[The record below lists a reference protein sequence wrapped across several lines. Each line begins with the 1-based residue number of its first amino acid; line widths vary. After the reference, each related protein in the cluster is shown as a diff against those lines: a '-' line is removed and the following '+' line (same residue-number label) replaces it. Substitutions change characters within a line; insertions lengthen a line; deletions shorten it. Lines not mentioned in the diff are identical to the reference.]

1 MDLLFLLY
9 SLLRKKWVIIICTVV
24 GLAAGLIFTLFRP
37 KEFVSLAQY
46 STGFTME
53 KKVKIQ
59 AEESFNI
66 YEIDIRFSN
75 LMVAFNSDKVIGMLS
90 SKLMLHDLESVN
102 PFRKLTD
109 DQKKKK
115 EYAQAN
121 FEKAKQILRKKINDI
136 ELLSSYNPD
145 EKMVMDLIK
154 LYEYDVESIMS
165 RMRIERAERTDFI
178 NIFGNS
184 ENPELS
190 AFMVN
195 TAGDQF
201 IRFFNSIYG
210 FRNQEATGKLDSLT
224 AAKKNVVDSLTKKL
238 REFKE
243 QMGPMSKG
251 EASTAAMAVVTELYG
266 KYQEESRELNRLKA
280 ELKSIE
286 EQINNLGSEETVTKP
301 VSNNDEILRLKNR
314 NIDLENSKNG
324 KSDEEKKRIQ
334 KEIDDNTD
342 KIIKLA
348 PVRGID
354 RTKETEKKNTRRDE
368 LLSRKIELQNQ
379 ILATESNVAQFLR
392 EKNKYEVM
400 IKEGGGADVFVKEME
415 RDLELAIKEYDSFRQ
430 SLTASLD
437 LKLNPENS
445 FKQILVGVP
454 AEKPSPSRKPLFMGL
469 AGFLMFFFSA
479 FIILLLEFLD
489 SSYKTPTIFTRNT
502 KLPLL
507 SAIAAIDLE
516 KNPVKTIFAEAGAN
530 NGNAEAE
537 LFVERFRKLR
547 FELEDTGKKTFLI
560 TSTRDGEGKSLVIE
574 ALAHSFSQARK
585 KVLIVDANF
594 SNNGLTKKFNAKPL
608 LEKIS
613 LSDAANLNDEK
624 LANWT
629 TPTGVVNVDI
639 IGCGEGHYTPS
650 EILPRKNFFDGL
662 GTVSSSYDI
671 ILIEAASLNVHTDA
685 KELMKYV
692 ESVALVVSA
701 KSGSKPTDRE
711 SMDFLKEAGD
721 QFAGA
726 VFNKVEPDYLDL

>member
-9 SLLRKKWVIIICTVV
+9 SLLRKKWVILICTVV
-24 GLAAGLIFTLFRP
+24 GIAAGLTFTLFRP

-90 SKLMLHDLESVN
+90 SKLMLHDLESVS
-102 PFRKLTD
+102 PFRKLTED
-109 DQKKKK
+109 EKKRK
-115 EYAQAN
+115 EYTQAN

-154 LYEYDVESIMS
+154 LYKYDVESIM
-165 RMRIERAERTDFI
+165 RQMRIERAERTDFI
-178 NIFGNS
+178 NIFGTS

-190 AFMVN
+190 AYMVN
-195 TAGDQF
+195 TSGDQF

-224 AAKKNVVDSLTKKL
+224 IAKKNVVDSLTKKL

-286 EQINNLGSEETVTKP
+286 EQIYNLGSEESVTKP

-314 NIDLENSKNG
+314 NVDLENSKNG

-348 PVRGID
+348 PIRTTD
-354 RTKETEKKNTRRDE
+354 RSKETEKKNTRRDE

-469 AGFLMFFFSA
+469 AGFLMFFFST
-479 FIILLLEFLD
+479 FIILLLEFID
-489 SSYKTPTIFTRNT
+489 SSYKTPTIFTRAT
-502 KLPLL
+502 KLNLL
-507 SAIAAIDLE
+507 SSVASIDLE
-516 KNPVKTIFAEAGAN
+516 KTPVKTIFSDAAN
-530 NGNAEAE
+530 AQSD

-594 SNNGLTKKFNAKPL
+594 SNNDLTQRFNAKPV

-613 LSDAANLNDEK
+613 LSDAVNLHGEK
-624 LANWT
+624 LASWT
-629 TPTGVVNVDI
+629 TATGIANVDI
-639 IGCGEGHYTPS
+639 IGCTQGHFTPS

-662 GTVSSSYDI
+662 GTVSTSYDI
-671 ILIEAASLNVHTDA
+671 VLIEAASLNVHTDA

-692 ESVALVVSA
+692 ESVAVVVSA
-701 KSGSKPTDRE
+701 KSSSKPADRE
-711 SMDFLKEAGD
+711 SFDFLKQAGD